1 MHLMAG
7 FQSVTRI
14 HVLICI
20 LCVCLT
26 YVFYIQAC
34 ELVLL
39 RALIKSFS
47 LEICSCA
54 HIVDLCEHVG
64 NIHPVMHTLVNTT
77 LHHVTV
83 MHSNT
88 KQHNEHCILSAAT
101 SGAVAALTGSALYT
115 TYSIY
120 SLYKRE
126 GEKRTDNMFGLDSN
140 QNLTLFCCTNLMTD
154 LSDAYSMLTLIFLEW
169 NLINSL

>member
-1 MHLMAG
+1 MAG

-64 NIHPVMHTLVNTT
+64 NTSSHAHTSEYNSSSCYCNACKHKTTQWT
-77 LHHVTV
+77 LHSQCCHKWRCSSIDRQCTIYYILNIFTVQKRGRKKDWQHVWTWFKSKP
-83 MHSNT
+83 HS
-88 KQHNEHCILSAAT
+88 ILLHKSHDRFERRIQYAH
-101 SGAVAALTGSALYT
+101 
-115 TYSIY
+115 I
-120 SLYKRE
+120 
-126 GEKRTDNMFGLDSN
+126 N
-140 QNLTLFCCTNLMTD
+140 
-154 LSDAYSMLTLIFLEW
+154 IFRMEFD
-169 NLINSL
+169 